1 MSPSAILLEMRVAD
15 TTATVVRYAPFQEI
29 RSHAHAE
36 EGLTIVLHG
45 TFLEESPGGT
55 MLAGAGSV
63 ATRPYGLR
71 HTNRF
76 GRDGAVILGVIP
88 DRERFQEP
96 IGEWSWSE
104 SPTAFRAALRLIGHD
119 EDALTELLATLPPTR
134 RIPTVALARVRQ
146 LLDDCDGRA
155 SVSSIAESI
164 GVHPVHLAR
173 QFRQAYGVS
182 LREYQTMQL
191 VKRATAAIVS
201 TKAPLS
207 RVAHDCGFAD
217 HSHMCRAF
225 RQVTGWSPSQLRA
238 S

>member
-1 MSPSAILLEMRVAD
+1 MSPSAILLEMRVTD

-29 RSHAHAE
+29 VSHAHAE

-96 IGEWSWSE
+96 IREWAWSE
-104 SPTAFRAALRLIGHD
+104 SPTAFRAALRLIGRD
-119 EDALTELLATLPPTR
+119 EDALTELLATLPPAGR
-134 RIPTVALARVRQ
+134 VPRVGLARVRHI
-146 LLDDCDGRA
+146 LDDSDERL
-155 SVSSIAESI
+155 SVSSIAQSMA
-164 GVHPVHLAR
+164 VHPVHLAR
-173 QFRQAYGVS
+173 QFRQAY
-182 LREYQTMQL
+182 
-191 VKRATAAIVS
+191 
-201 TKAPLS
+201 
-207 RVAHDCGFAD
+207 
-217 HSHMCRAF
+217 
-225 RQVTGWSPSQLRA
+225 
-238 S
+238 